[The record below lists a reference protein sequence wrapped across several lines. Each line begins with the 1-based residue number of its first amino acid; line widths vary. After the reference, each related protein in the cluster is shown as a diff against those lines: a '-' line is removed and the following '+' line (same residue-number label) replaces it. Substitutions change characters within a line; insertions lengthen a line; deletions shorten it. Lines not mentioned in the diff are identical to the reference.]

1 MDKDELRKKVE
12 SETDF
17 INSKKYN
24 NSFSEFV
31 ENNSS
36 NRNND
41 KLICTLL
48 VLEPD
53 ELVKLWKG
61 IIEKGRRYFRFKVD

>member
-1 MDKDELRKKVE
+1 VDKDELRKKVE